1 MKKIM
6 KDLAPIAIPHG
17 PPVESTAEYFKSK
30 METAGMTKKYPVWD
44 VARPTPQ
51 VLMEQARRDL
61 MAADEKLAAKRE
73 EEKANRVIMDAKWN
87 ELREKELLLKESFI
101 SFNKF
106 IRENQEKRD
115 RAERKMEADMEVL
128 TRKTRETEAMR
139 KRVAEMEEVKRLME
153 QQVRDYTIYED
164 YLMSVVQNYPEFK
177 QPLDVLNRYEALAA
191 AKNTLAERQER
202 DLEMLENARQEIA
215 ALTEEKKLFIMGLNN
230 TLAELRWR
238 YDKVKNRVIKWELA
252 LNRLKEAAAG
262 RHVELCHVRAA
273 IWSLYAK
280 ICQQKGI
287 PLDVE
292 ESDFEQQLVVIMR
305 ALLEL
310 RRIYRIAQRR
320 SKEKLGIK
328 SSRDSTPPSSPVR
341 RS

>member
-1 MKKIM
+1 MKKTL

-17 PPVESTAEYFKSK
+17 PPVECTPEYFKSK
-30 METAGMTKKYPVWD
+30 METAGITRKYPVWD

-61 MAADEKLAAKRE
+61 MEAEEKLASKRE
-73 EEKANRVIMDAKWN
+73 EEKANRVIMDAKWQ
-87 ELREKELLLKESFI
+87 ELRQKETLLKESFI

-115 RAERKMEADMEVL
+115 RAERKMEADTQVL
-128 TRKTRETEAMR
+128 LRKTRETEEMR
-139 KRVAEMEEVKRLME
+139 MRVAEMEQVKQLME
-153 QQVRDYTIYED
+153 QQVQDYTIYED
-164 YLMSVVQNYPEFK
+164 YLMSVVRDYPEFK

-191 AKNTLAERQER
+191 AKSALAERQER
-202 DLEMLENARQEIA
+202 DLEMLESARQEIA

-230 TLAELRWR
+230 TLADLRWR
-238 YDKVKNRVIKWELA
+238 YDKVKNRVIEWELA
-252 LNRLKEAAAG
+252 LNRLKEAAAA
-262 RHVELCHVRAA
+262 RHVELCHVRASV
-273 IWSLYAK
+273 WSLYVK
-280 ICQQKGI
+280 ICTQKGI
-287 PLDVE
+287 PLDVK

-320 SKEKLGIK
+320 SKEK
-328 SSRDSTPPSSPVR
+328 DTESTQT
-341 RS
+341 

>member
-1 MKKIM
+1 MFTKEKL

-17 PPVESTAEYFKSK
+17 PPVEAVDEYFKSK
-30 METAGMTKKYPVWD
+30 MESGNMVKKYPVWD

-61 MAADEKLAAKRE
+61 MDAEEKLAEKRE
-73 EEKANRVIMDAKWN
+73 EEKRNRLIMDEKWKD
-87 ELREKELLLKESFI
+87 LREKELLLKESFI

-115 RAERKMEADMEVL
+115 RAERKMEADTEVL
-128 TRKTRETEAMR
+128 ERKTKETEAMR
-139 KRVAEMEEVKRLME
+139 QRVAEMEEVKQLME
-153 QQVRDYTIYED
+153 QQVKEYTIYED
-164 YLMSVVQNYPEFK
+164 YLMSIVHAYPEFK

-191 AKNTLAERQER
+191 AKSTLADRQER

-230 TLAELRWR
+230 TLANLRWR
-238 YDKVKNRVIKWELA
+238 YDKVRNRVIKWELA
-252 LNRLKEAAAG
+252 LNRLKETAAK
-262 RHVELCHVRAA
+262 RHVELCHVRSA
-273 IWSLYAK
+273 IWSLYVK
-280 ICQQKGI
+280 ICKHKGLTVNI
-287 PLDVE
+287 KK
-292 ESDFEQQLVVIMR
+292 SDFEQQLVVIMR

-320 SKEKLGIK
+320 SKEKEAESGQI
-328 SSRDSTPPSSPVR
+328 
-341 RS
+341 